1 MLATNINTVFKL
13 INSATNINTVF
24 KFINWATN
32 INTVFKFKLA
42 TKVNT
47 VQVQLFA
54 RFLRSILIRSDQ
66 PNRWAR

>member
-24 KFINWATN
+24 KFKLATN

>member
-24 KFINWATN
+24 KLKLATN